1 MLQVLGLATVFAHL
15 LLRSATPVNL
25 VPEIEETQVTSS
37 PPTLPQPAPE
47 LSAATDLLQPVLPA
61 PSRKPRRPK
70 NHVLPRTQHQSARL
84 AAKTKGSFVD
94 TASQAIKRKALL
106 NSLAGCSAGLN
117 VETSGFKLRGS
128 DQGLRLSD
136 GRPRAE
142 ARDGNDKGESVE

>member
-106 NSLAGCSAGLN
+106 CWPQ
-117 VETSGFKLRGS
+117 ETGE
-128 DQGLRLSD
+128 QTQ
-136 GRPRAE
+136 RP
-142 ARDGNDKGESVE
+142 VP